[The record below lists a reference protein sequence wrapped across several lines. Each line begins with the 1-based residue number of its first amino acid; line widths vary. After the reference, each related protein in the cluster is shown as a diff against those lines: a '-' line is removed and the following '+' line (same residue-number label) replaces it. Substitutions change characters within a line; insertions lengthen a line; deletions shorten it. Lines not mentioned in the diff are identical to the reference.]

1 MTSITVLTNSTSE
14 QTLNYLES
22 DQNYIKKFMPV
33 SSPVYIKSQSKSKW
47 SKLIEEVHQ
56 IYKSIFDGLTNTEFV
71 SVYELR
77 LDMIASEFADQLI
90 LEENKLNTDQKITDC
105 GLFAPRSGSTY
116 NRSDRPIR
124 FSYYIIQKIFMD
136 TNRIMVLEHAI
147 KHYNKL
153 CSRLSSKYVEQ
164 YRQEEVLNHKFKMNR
179 LLEHNRGN
187 WCCLRNRPL
196 SNKVSDPTA
205 MKVEEAPLE
214 ELEPFFTFLDSD
226 KKIIA
231 TEFIREEYCKTFCRG
246 AVYED
251 GRMDLCKQVV
261 GPSWISNLM
270 RSLVPNTQIKH
281 FLLGNNII
289 GPNGGKAIK
298 EFLLNPNKKPH
309 IETWYLAGNDLND
322 DAISDIVDGLVNDPD
337 VKYLWLKR
345 NPIKA
350 NGIQHITRLLK
361 SNSNIEVLDLHNTAV
376 FDEGLEYLI
385 EGLKSNTSVKL
396 LYLDANNITSKSID
410 HLTDYYEYLISND
423 LNGVNSLWIDMNNL
437 GDQGISSLVRTLGRY
452 PYLERLNLGSNMM
465 TDISVGNVVN
475 AFKDHQS
482 LKVLDI
488 GMYKSTGDM
497 GLTTNNIGTKGAIIL
512 AELIKT
518 NQSIQFLSINM
529 NGIESDGIEVLAKS
543 LESNKTLLYF
553 EYEQYGVYI
562 DQKTRQS
569 IKTILET
576 NRENNSEYNRYI
588 RSRSNIGSNTNKY
601 SNYLRVLKHT
611 DKVRYIDSI
620 YRNSSK

>member
-1 MTSITVLTNSTSE
+1 
-14 QTLNYLES
+14 
-22 DQNYIKKFMPV
+22 
-33 SSPVYIKSQSKSKW
+33 
-47 SKLIEEVHQ
+47 
-56 IYKSIFDGLTNTEFV
+56 
-71 SVYELR
+71 
-77 LDMIASEFADQLI
+77 
-90 LEENKLNTDQKITDC
+90 
-105 GLFAPRSGSTY
+105 
-116 NRSDRPIR
+116 
-124 FSYYIIQKIFMD
+124 MD

-410 HLTDYYEYLISND
+410 HLTDYYEYLIFIH
-423 LNGVNSLWIDMNNL
+423 V
-437 GDQGISSLVRTLGRY
+437 ISC
-452 PYLERLNLGSNMM
+452 
-465 TDISVGNVVN
+465 
-475 AFKDHQS
+475 
-482 LKVLDI
+482 
-488 GMYKSTGDM
+488 
-497 GLTTNNIGTKGAIIL
+497 
-512 AELIKT
+512 
-518 NQSIQFLSINM
+518 
-529 NGIESDGIEVLAKS
+529 
-543 LESNKTLLYF
+543 
-553 EYEQYGVYI
+553 
-562 DQKTRQS
+562 
-569 IKTILET
+569 
-576 NRENNSEYNRYI
+576 
-588 RSRSNIGSNTNKY
+588 Y
-601 SNYLRVLKHT
+601 SQ
-611 DKVRYIDSI
+611 
-620 YRNSSK
+620 